1 MKLFLEALNR
11 AVQVRSLSL
20 LEFLCNQLPSWMKK
34 SSEESLWREIAQHEE
49 RLLKER
55 GLR

>member
-34 SSEESLWREIAQHEE
+34 SSEESLWREIARHEE

-55 GLR
+55 G

>member
-20 LEFLCNQLPSWMKK
+20 LEFLCNQLPSWMK
-34 SSEESLWREIAQHEE
+34 SSEESLWREIARHEE

-55 GLR
+55 G

>member
-1 MKLFLEALNR
+1 MKMFLEALNR

-34 SSEESLWREIAQHEE
+34 SSEESLREIAQHEE

>member
-11 AVQVRSLSL
+11 AVQVRSLS

-34 SSEESLWREIAQHEE
+34 SSEESLWREIARHEE

-55 GLR
+55 G

>member
-20 LEFLCNQLPSWMKK
+20 LEFLCNQLPGWMKK
-34 SSEESLWREIAQHEE
+34 SSEESLWREIARHEE

-55 GLR
+55 G